1 MTPMTPKQKRFADEY
16 LIDLNATAAYKR
28 AGYKGT
34 GNSAESMASQLLS
47 NIKVA
52 HYVKSELDKRSEEL
66 GIDQKYVLST
76 IKETVDRCRQAR
88 PVLNKQG
95 EPLLVETVNGT
106 LAAAYT
112 FDAGNVL
119 KGSELLGR
127 HVGIKGFTK
136 DNENTPMELNVNI
149 GMDQNMLEAARRIA
163 YVLARGSGRI
173 INQKKE

>member
-1 MTPMTPKQKRFADEY
+1 MTPKQKRFADEY

-28 AGYKGT
+28 AGYIAT
-34 GNSAESMASQLLS
+34 GNGAEVNASKLLS
-47 NIKVA
+47 NTKVA
-52 HYVKSELDKRSEEL
+52 HYVKLALDKRSDEL

-76 IKETVDRCRQAR
+76 IKETVDRCRQAK

-95 EPLLVETVNGT
+95 EPVFVETADGT

-136 DNENTPMELNVNI
+136 DNENTPLELNVNI

-163 YVLARGSGRI
+163 YVLSRGSGRI
-173 INQKKE
+173 INHKKE